1 MHNTSRSRDGLFR
14 RRQVLRSGAACLA
27 GALVWTTHGLTAPLL
42 PTPPQ
47 TVGPFYPNV
56 LPLDTDNDLVTIQGS
71 AASAVGQITHVFGR
85 MTDVDG
91 RPVRNARV
99 EIWQCDAF
107 GRYIHTRDA
116 GRGRRDGNFQG
127 YGQTVTDADGQYRFR
142 TIKPVAYSGR
152 APHIHFAIH
161 GHGFARLTTQMY
173 IAGAPENA
181 DDFLLNSIQ
190 NTAARQ
196 ALIVTLQPRPE
207 LEPEALGGQFNI
219 VLGNS

>member
-1 MHNTSRSRDGLFR
+1 MQNDTRSLNGRS

-27 GALVWTTHGLTAPLL
+27 GALVWTPYGLAAPLL

-56 LPLDTDNDLVTIQGS
+56 LPLDTDNDLVTIQGNT
-71 AASAVGQITHVFGR
+71 ASAVGQITHVFGR

-116 GRGRRDGNFQG
+116 RRGRRDGNFQG

-152 APHIHFAIH
+152 A
-161 GHGFARLTTQMY
+161 TQMY

-181 DDFLLNSIQ
+181 DDFLLNGMQ

-196 ALIVTLQPRPE
+196 ALIVTLQPRPD

-219 VLGNS
+219 VLGNG